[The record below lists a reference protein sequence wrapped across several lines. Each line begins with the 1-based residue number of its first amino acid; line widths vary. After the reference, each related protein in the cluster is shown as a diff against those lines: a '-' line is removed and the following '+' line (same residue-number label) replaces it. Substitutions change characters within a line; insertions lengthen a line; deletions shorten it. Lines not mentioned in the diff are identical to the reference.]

1 MGRIFPPR
9 AHLLHVIAVT
19 NPLRCL
25 AAFLAT
31 WLAVGLPLAAQSDPA
46 ALRISVVEGEGVAYA
61 PGGRATRGMT
71 VEVADDSGNPLPGAT
86 VTFRLPAVG
95 ASGEFPGGSH
105 SESVATGV
113 DGRASVWGVQWNR
126 TPGAVEIAI
135 AAVKGQA
142 RAATVAHVTLTSVT
156 SAVGQPGVSSH
167 SGGGHKFLWIVLLAA
182 GGAAGGIAMAGLAGK
197 SGSSSSTAAATV
209 NAPHIGIPTV
219 TLGHP

>member
-1 MGRIFPPR
+1 ME
-9 AHLLHVIAVT
+9 VT

-25 AAFLAT
+25 AALIAA
-31 WLAVGLPLAAQSDPA
+31 WLPLAAQSDPT

-71 VEVADDSGNPLPGAT
+71 VAVADDSGNPLAGAT
-86 VTFRLPAVG
+86 VTFRLPSAG
-95 ASGEFPGGSH
+95 ASGEFPGGSR
-105 SESVATGV
+105 SESVATSA

-142 RAATVAHVTLTSVT
+142 RAATVAHVTLSNTVS
-156 SAVGQPGVSSH
+156 QPRVASG
-167 SGGGHKFLWIVLLAA
+167 SGGGHKLLWIVLLAA
-182 GGAAGGIAMAGLAGK
+182 GGAAGGIAAAGLAGK
-197 SGSSSSTAAATV
+197 SGSAGSSSAAV

-219 TLGHP
+219 TIGHP